1 MTTRRWWPGSERAH
15 PVHRLEPADW
25 WGLHMQREIDVNLIA
40 VLIIFLASLVVIWL
54 ISLLVET
61 LRPAPQ
67 TLIRFLHSVVLKS
80 NSHAFTS
87 RMTAHS

>member
-15 PVHRLEPADW
+15 PVHRLEPADR

-54 ISLLVET
+54 VSLLVET

-67 TLIRFLHSVVLKS
+67 TPDAMPWDPSLNQR
-80 NSHAFTS
+80 T
-87 RMTAHS
+87 